1 MVRSFFRR
9 IKKGLGLRA
18 YFDNELSSLYRSRQ
32 YEHANHF
39 VRYGKN
45 CYSQSDE
52 DGLTLEIIKRIGIS
66 NGVFAE
72 FGVGDGKENN
82 TLILLGLNWR
92 GFWCGGEN
100 LAFNIPNNSRLLYY
114 KKWINKENICSLMKD
129 GMQDLDEKTVDLISL
144 DLDGNDLYFCENLLE
159 NGYKPKV
166 FIVEYNAKFP
176 PPVEFSIDYDPT
188 HIWDDSDYQG
198 ASLQSFANLFEKFE
212 YSLICCN
219 AATGANAFFV
229 KNIYSDLFPEVPK
242 SIEDIYV
249 DRNYSLI
256 EKYGHKKSLKTIEII
271 IR

>member
-39 VRYGKN
+39 VMYGKN

-82 TLILLGLNWR
+82 TLILLGLKWR

-114 KKWINKENICSLMKD
+114 KKWINKENICSLIKD

-176 PPVEFSIDYDPT
+176 PPLEFSIDYDPT

-229 KNIYSDLFPEVPK
+229 QNIYSDLFPEVPK

>member
-82 TLILLGLNWR
+82 TLILLGLKWR

-114 KKWINKENICSLMKD
+114 KKWINKENICSLIKD
-129 GMQDLDEKTVDLISL
+129 GMQDLDEKTIDLISL

-176 PPVEFSIDYDPT
+176 PPLEFSIDYDPT

-229 KNIYSDLFPEVPK
+229 QNIYSDLFPEVPK

-256 EKYGHKKSLKTIEII
+256 EEYGHKKSLKTIEII

>member
-176 PPVEFSIDYDPT
+176 PPVEFSIDYDPN

-229 KNIYSDLFPEVPK
+229 QNIYSDLFPEVPK

>member
-82 TLILLGLNWR
+82 TLILLGLKWR

-114 KKWINKENICSLMKD
+114 KKCINKENICSLMKD

-176 PPVEFSIDYDPT
+176 PPLEFSIDYDPT

-229 KNIYSDLFPEVPK
+229 QNIYSDLFPEVPK

>member
-1 MVRSFFRR
+1 M
-9 IKKGLGLRA
+9 GLRA
-18 YFDNELSSLYRSRQ
+18 YFDNELYSLYRSRQ

-82 TLILLGLNWR
+82 TLILLGLKWR

-114 KKWINKENICSLMKD
+114 NKWINKENICSLMKD

-176 PPVEFSIDYDPT
+176 PPFEFSFDFYPT

-229 KNIYSDLFPEVPK
+229 QNIYSGLFPEVPK

-256 EKYGHKKSLKTIEII
+256 EEYGHKKSLKTIEII

>member
-100 LAFNIPNNSRLLYY
+100 LAFSIPNNSRLLYY

-176 PPVEFSIDYDPT
+176 PPLEFSIDYDPT

-229 KNIYSDLFPEVPK
+229 QNIYSDLFPEVPK

>member
-176 PPVEFSIDYDPT
+176 PPLEFSIDYDPT

-229 KNIYSDLFPEVPK
+229 QNIYSDLFPEVPK

-256 EKYGHKKSLKTIEII
+256 EEYGHKKSLKTIEII

>member
-82 TLILLGLNWR
+82 TLILLGLKWR

-176 PPVEFSIDYDPT
+176 PPVEFSIDYDPN

-219 AATGANAFFV
+219 AATGANDFFV
-229 KNIYSDLFPEVPK
+229 QNIYSDLFPEVPK